1 MIKLKTIL
9 SEAVIKHGFDLT
21 NFKYNKFKV
30 VLKNLGIRP
39 KSQDMRNKGFYW
51 KGNGILIVTGNDPIT
66 GQFWQP
72 DNREPEKD
80 YASYIG
86 IEGNPEMV
94 EKAVDLIHKYASYI
108 KNESPGSRQYI

>member
-21 NFKYNKFKV
+21 DFKSNKFKV

-39 KSQDMRNKGFYW
+39 KSQNMGDNGFYW
-51 KGNGILIVTGNDPIT
+51 KGNGILIITGNDPIT
-66 GQFWQP
+66 GQFWNP
-72 DNREPEKD
+72 DMREPEKD

-94 EKAVDLIHKYASYI
+94 EKAVDLIKKYASYI